1 MQKILPTVGIPFA
14 VTSLLLFQELA
25 FAQKG
30 EGQPLKV
37 KPRALTL
44 STSGECST
52 TDEDAGRGSRAETWG
67 TQSSVAA
74 GNAIV
79 DNPSYGVDI
88 SSLTVDNSS

>member
-37 KPRALTL
+37 KPRSLTL

-52 TDEDAGRGSRAETWG
+52 TDEDAERGRRVEARG
-67 TQSSVAA
+67 TESSVPE
-74 GNAIV
+74 GNHKH
-79 DNPSYGVDI
+79 GGGR
-88 SSLTVDNSS
+88 LW